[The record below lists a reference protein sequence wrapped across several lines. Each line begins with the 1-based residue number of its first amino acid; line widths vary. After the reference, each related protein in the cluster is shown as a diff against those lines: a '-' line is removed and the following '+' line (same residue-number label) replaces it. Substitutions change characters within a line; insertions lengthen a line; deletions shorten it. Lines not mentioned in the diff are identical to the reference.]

1 MSGDA
6 WPTESSPPELP
17 QPTRITSFTR
27 LGTELSRGAAA
38 CLPPLRLFL
47 LGQGRGSQGKP
58 RTQILRITTSWTA
71 VLESFQQ
78 PWQNRKHTL
87 PLYSSISRIPFGRQI
102 LKPPQGPSLSSTE

>member
-1 MSGDA
+1 MSRDA

-27 LGTELSRGAAA
+27 LGTELSHRAAT

-47 LGQGRGSQGKP
+47 LGQQRGSQGKP

-71 VLESFQQ
+71 VLESLQQ
-78 PWQNRKHTL
+78 PRQNRKHTL
-87 PLYSSISRIPFGRQI
+87 RLHSSISHSPFGRQI
-102 LKPPQGPSLSSTE
+102 LKPPQGLSLSSAE